1 MLLIHKEAR
10 RMDAKNRL
18 KDQSGTALV
27 IALIMI
33 VVLTLIGLASTFTST
48 FETSL
53 SGNKRLSTD
62 AFYIAESRNS
72 TAAKGAP
79 TIDDQAREGTSPFP
93 VASLPPGDTGLS
105 DAEKNSG
112 LKDQGINRKT
122 TINASQLD
130 ALALPSGNSLKDKST
145 VTIYHSNATG
155 SSKSLMK
162 SDAYI
167 IDTLGTDQIVNGNNS
182 MTHLRMKVVVHRPT
196 EEESQ

>member
-1 MLLIHKEAR
+1 
-10 RMDAKNRL
+10 MDTKNRL

-27 IALIMI
+27 ISLIMI

-62 AFYIAESRNS
+62 SFYIAESRTS
-72 TAAKGAP
+72 TAAKNAP
-79 TIDDQAREGTSPFP
+79 TIDDQSREDPSSSPFT
-93 VASLPPGDTGLS
+93 VASLPLDDTGLS

-122 TINASQLD
+122 TIDSSQLD

-145 VTIYHSNATG
+145 VTIYHSRATG
-155 SSKSLMK
+155 SGKATMK
-162 SDAYI
+162 SDAYT
-167 IDTLGTDQIVNGNNS
+167 IDTLGTDQIVSSNNS
-182 MTHLRMKVVVHRPT
+182 TVHLRMKVVVHRPT
-196 EEESQ
+196 DEESQ

>member
-1 MLLIHKEAR
+1 
-10 RMDAKNRL
+10 MDAKNRL
-18 KDQSGTALV
+18 KDQSGAALV

-62 AFYIAESRNS
+62 SFYIAESRTS
-72 TAAKGAP
+72 TAAKNAP
-79 TIDDQAREGTSPFP
+79 TIDDQARDDPSSSPFS
-93 VASLPPGDTGLS
+93 VVSLPPGDTGLS
-105 DAEKNSG
+105 EAEKNSG

-122 TINASQLD
+122 TINASDLGS
-130 ALALPSGNSLKDKST
+130 LALPSGNTLKDKST
-145 VTIYHSNATG
+145 VTIYHSKATG
-155 SSKSLMK
+155 SGSATLK

-167 IDTLGTDQIVNGNNS
+167 IDTLGTDQIVSSNNS
-182 MTHLRMKVVVHRPT
+182 TIRLRMKVLVHRPT

>member
-1 MLLIHKEAR
+1 
-10 RMDAKNRL
+10 MDAKNRL
-18 KDQSGTALV
+18 KDQSGSALV
-27 IALIMI
+27 IALVMI

-72 TAAKGAP
+72 TAAKIAP
-79 TIDDQAREGTSPFP
+79 TIDDRSREGTSPFP
-93 VASLPPGDTGLS
+93 VVSLPPGDTGLS
-105 DAEKNSG
+105 EAEKNSG
-112 LKDQGINRKT
+112 LSDQGINRKT
-122 TINASQLD
+122 TINTSDLGS
-130 ALALPSGNSLKDKST
+130 LALPSGTSLNDKST

-155 SSKSLMK
+155 SSKAYIR

-167 IDTLGTDQIVNGNNS
+167 VDTLGTDQIVSGNNS
-182 MTHLRMKVVVHRPT
+182 TIRLRMKVVAHRPT